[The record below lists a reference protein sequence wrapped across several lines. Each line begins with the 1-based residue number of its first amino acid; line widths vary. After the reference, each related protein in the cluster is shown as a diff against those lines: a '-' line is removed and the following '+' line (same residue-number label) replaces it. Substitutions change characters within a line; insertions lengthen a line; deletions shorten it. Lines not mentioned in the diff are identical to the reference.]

1 MIGAA
6 KKRSVCGLDLP
17 ASDRRPAGDL
27 ANRDRHT
34 VRASSNGGS
43 HANIMLGQ
51 TLCVSGWSNLK
62 RWTQ

>member
-1 MIGAA
+1 
-6 KKRSVCGLDLP
+6 LP